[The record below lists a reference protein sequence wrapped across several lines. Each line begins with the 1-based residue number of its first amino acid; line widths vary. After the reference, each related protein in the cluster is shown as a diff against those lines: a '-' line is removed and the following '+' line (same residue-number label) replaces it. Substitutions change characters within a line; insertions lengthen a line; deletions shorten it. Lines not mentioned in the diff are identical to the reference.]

1 MNPVRPISALILCAG
16 RSSRMGTAKALL
28 PFRGATVAEQSI
40 RLFRSA
46 GIDDILF
53 VLGHEPERIMEILE
67 RHAVR
72 WSINPH
78 YDDGM
83 FSSIQCGVRA
93 LGSVRGFF
101 VHPVDMPL
109 VRPDTLEALLRSFQ
123 EGRAVVCR
131 PCFRGKRGHPPLV
144 SSVLIPELLGFQGD
158 GGLRAFLRERAE
170 ESLDVSCDDPGILM
184 DLDRMEDYL
193 DLPQE
198 LPQGK

>member
-53 VLGHEPERIMEILE
+53 VLGHEPEGIMEILE

-131 PCFRGKRGHPPLV
+131 PCFRAKRGHPPLL

-170 ESLDVSCDDPGILM
+170 DSLDVSCGDPGILM

-193 DLPQE
+193 DFPQE
-198 LPQGK
+198 LPPGK